1 MQVSER
7 PGTVTPGELHLACCL
22 LGYSRQAAN
31 THAATP
37 YGNSGH
43 GCTQAP
49 RQFTKTLTLR
59 ANDLNQVRAV
69 KDAISRHLEQR
80 GGVDHML
87 PRGCELDTLDDG
99 TAKLSITVRPNPS
112 SS

>member
-1 MQVSER
+1 MLQ
-7 PGTVTPGELHLACCL
+7 L
-22 LGYSRQAAN
+22 LI
-31 THAATP
+31 
-37 YGNSGH
+37 GNIGH

-99 TAKLSITVRPNPS
+99 TAKLSITVRPLRSLPYHYPNPTLTHHRAPSPS